1 MLDLLL
7 SLRPASGEAT
17 AGRRSQGVSEK
28 SHAVV
33 SGTSA
38 TQQDKRT
45 GAERF
50 SVWKPTS
57 LIRGVAL
64 AALLFAKKVRGGVKK
79 CPSHLA

>member
-1 MLDLLL
+1 MAR
-7 SLRPASGEAT
+7 SEGI

-33 SGTSA
+33 SRTSA
-38 TQQDKRT
+38 TQENKRT
-45 GAERF
+45 GAERS

-57 LIRGVAL
+57 LIRGVAVGAPSL
-64 AALLFAKKVRGGVKK
+64 RKKARNGVKK